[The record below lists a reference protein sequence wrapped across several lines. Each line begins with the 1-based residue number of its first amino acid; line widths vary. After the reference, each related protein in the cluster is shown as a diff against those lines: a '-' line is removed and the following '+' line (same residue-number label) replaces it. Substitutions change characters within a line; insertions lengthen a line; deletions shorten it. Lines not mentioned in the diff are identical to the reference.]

1 MKRKLGVAICA
12 ALGIVCVGGA
22 FGAEVLVWRDEFDGE
37 RLDPLKWT
45 AETGLVRND
54 RAAQLYRA
62 DPANLTVADGAL
74 RLTATFDA
82 AGYSNPFYGKNG
94 WEDWR
99 SYTKSKHYASG
110 SVNSFGKLSMR
121 YGRVEV
127 RARFSVASGAWPA
140 IWMLGTTQT
149 PPADLADPEAFWR
162 CVSTVPW
169 PQCGEIDL
177 MEYATRD
184 GDGAEAAAQAR
195 QLGRFVDGPD
205 LQDGRQDAPV
215 QGFGPSGSRGGGLA

>member
-54 RAAQLYRA
+54 RA
-62 DPANLTVADGAL
+62 LTVADGAL

-195 QLGRFVDGPD
+195 QTIHSTLHWGDSW
-205 LQDGRQDAPV
+205 APV